1 MESSALIGLIGL
13 GLLLNNSNNNNNN
26 NNNSS
31 KKNKKKKNNN
41 NITGG
46 KSIYNSNDINII
58 KNNINKKCQDNFKK
72 SEIIEDNNI
81 IPKNHKN
88 NKMVYS
94 DLLGEKIKF
103 VHSNQVPFFGGNLK
117 QNTNPDIYATKLD
130 LYTGNEYE
138 HKPERNSSV
147 ELFKPVKN
155 LTNINGSSIY
165 NDKDR
170 YEPAANTIK
179 NNEKPIESIRVGPG
193 LGLNY
198 FDGPKGGYQQF
209 DARKY
214 ELPKNVDQLRTEN
227 NQKKTYEGRII
238 KGKFHVSNR
247 DYSDIEFTKD
257 KKQTFAI
264 DKEVFPSKSYY
275 NKPKAKPTVVLKYTN
290 RKESKDLIGT
300 VGNSAIS
307 KEPLRPK
314 IKRSSKV
321 TFASDTTRNVNSIS
335 KYKDTINMKKSMR
348 GGGEKKHNNTIN
360 SCNQNISLRNIYN
373 SIKKRIMPFF
383 DESKTTIK
391 QTTEYNTKY
400 NRNFDGSKK
409 NISHFTDKAKN
420 TIKQTTECNKH
431 EGVVKGNNKLIDHY
445 TDKAKNTIKQTTEC
459 NKYEGIVKGNNKLTI
474 HYGDKAKKTIKEN
487 TICKNNMGQLKGTQT
502 TTKHFQDNAKKTI
515 KENTICEN
523 NMGQLKGTQTTT
535 KHFQDNAKSTN
546 RQTLTCMKTNT
557 SIVGN
562 SAPKHT
568 KHYEDLPS
576 TTIKETT
583 SNKEQ
588 NVNMPTIQVKKRS
601 EIMDEMR
608 KTLKDT
614 LIIESDKLNLSG
626 NIEPKKYLDDNLKTT
641 HKETYANNS
650 YTGIADQENSNGYTI
665 SNFEAKETNKETT
678 SNNEYVGVADQKDN
692 TGYISANFTAKE
704 TNRED
709 TSNNEYVGTISSK
722 DKKTMSYD
730 DIYNA
735 TFNEVK
741 EVIAEGRLPTG
752 QGDKNASGSDSITLQ
767 INKNEYEDN
776 RTPNLTNIISNLP
789 NKEMITISHEKEN
802 NLIDEIIKQQQERN
816 DGSELK
822 QLENNKLNIS
832 II

>member
-31 KKNKKKKNNN
+31 KKNKKKKNKKKKNNN

-420 TIKQTTECNKH
+420 TIKQTTECNK
-431 EGVVKGNNKLIDHY
+431 
-445 TDKAKNTIKQTTEC
+445 
-459 NKYEGIVKGNNKLTI
+459 YEGIVKGNNKLTI

-487 TICKNNMGQLKGTQT
+487 TICK
-502 TTKHFQDNAKKTI
+502 
-515 KENTICEN
+515 N